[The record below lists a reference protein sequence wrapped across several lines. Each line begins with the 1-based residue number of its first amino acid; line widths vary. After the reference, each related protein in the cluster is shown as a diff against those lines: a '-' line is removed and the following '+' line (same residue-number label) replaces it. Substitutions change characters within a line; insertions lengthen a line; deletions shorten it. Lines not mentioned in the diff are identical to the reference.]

1 MKRVKEYTIK
11 ITLQAIKQLR
21 EIERYIAKELFAPEA
36 AQNTI
41 NIIKDSIKSL
51 SIMPERIK
59 ITEEK
64 KWKKEKIR
72 RMHIKNYY
80 VYFWIDK
87 IHNIVQII
95 AVIYVMRDQID
106 QLENS
111 CLEELNHK

>member
-1 MKRVKEYTIK
+1 MKEYTIK

-21 EIERYIAKELFAPEA
+21 EIERYIARELFAPEA
-36 AQNTI
+36 AKNTI
-41 NIIKDSIKSL
+41 NIIKDAIKSL
-51 SIMPERIK
+51 SVMPERIK

-64 KWKKEKIR
+64 KWRRVEIR
-72 RMHIKNYY
+72 RMHIRNYY

-106 QLENS
+106 QLENI
-111 CLEELNHK
+111 CIEKMNHK